1 MNGMNI
7 LVGVTGGIAAYK
19 AAELVRRLVD
29 RGATVQVVMTAGARE
44 FITPLTMQAVSGRPV
59 RDDLWDLDAE
69 AAMGH
74 IELARWADRIIVAP
88 ASADFLAKLAHGRA
102 DDLLTTLCLAT
113 EAPLA
118 VAPAMNR
125 VMWGDAATQANIATL
140 NERGVLVLGPGDGNQ
155 ACGEVGPG
163 RMLEP
168 DAILAA
174 LHAGGPLSG
183 KRVVVTAG
191 PTREPIDPVR
201 YLTNRSSGKMGY
213 AVAAAARDA
222 GATVTLVSGPTAIAQ
237 PTGVEFIGVET
248 AREMH
253 DAVAS
258 CIASADVFIG
268 VAAVSDWTPAK
279 PASQKLKKSGDALGL
294 ELAPTTDIVGMVAA
308 RAERPFTVGFAAET
322 QDLRKNAAAKL
333 AAKRLDMVVAN
344 EVGGGRA
351 FDTEDNELLVLW
363 PGGEQA
369 LPRGAKSALAHE
381 FITVLAAR
389 LGEK

>member
-29 RGATVQVVMTAGARE
+29 RGATVQVVMTEGAKE

-69 AAMGH
+69 DAMGH
-74 IELARWADRIIVAP
+74 IELARWADRVIVAP

-102 DDLLTTLCLAT
+102 EDLLTTLCLAT
-113 EAPLA
+113 EAPIA

-125 VMWGDAATQANIATL
+125 VMWADAATQANVATL
-140 NERGVLVLGPGDGNQ
+140 RERGISVLGPGDGNQ

-168 DAILAA
+168 DAIVAA
-174 LHAGGPLSG
+174 LQVDGPMSG
-183 KRVVVTAG
+183 KRVVVTSG

-222 GATVTLVSGPTAIAQ
+222 GATVTLVSGPTSLTRPA
-237 PTGVEFIGVET
+237 GVEFIGVET

-253 DAVAS
+253 DAVEA

-268 VAAVSDWTPAK
+268 VAAVSDWTPTD
-279 PASQKLKKSGDALGL
+279 PAPQKLKKSDSVLAL
-294 ELAPTTDIVGMVAA
+294 ELTPTRDIVAMVAG
-308 RAERPFTVGFAAET
+308 RVDRPFTVGFAAET
-322 QDLRKNAAAKL
+322 EDLRENAAAKL

-344 EVGGGRA
+344 EVGDGQA
-351 FDTEDNELLVLW
+351 FDTDENELLLLW
-363 PGGEQA
+363 KGGEQA
-369 LPRGAKSALAHE
+369 LPRAAKPALARE
-381 FITVLAAR
+381 LIAVIAAR
-389 LGEK
+389 LREQ

>member
-1 MNGMNI
+1 MNSQNI

-29 RGATVQVVMTAGARE
+29 RGATVQVVMTAGAKE
-44 FITPLTMQAVSGRPV
+44 FVTPLTMQAVSGRPV

-74 IELARWADRIIVAP
+74 IELARWADRVIIAP
-88 ASADFLAKLAHGRA
+88 ASADFLAKLTHGRA
-102 DDLLTTLCLAT
+102 EDLLTTLCLAT

-125 VMWGDAATQANIATL
+125 VMWEDAATQANVATL
-140 NERGVLVLGPGDGNQ
+140 RERGVVVLGPGDGSQ

-168 DAILAA
+168 EAIVAA
-174 LHAGGPLSG
+174 LQASGPLSG

-222 GATVTLVSGPTAIAQ
+222 GASVTLVSGPTALARPSGIAFV
-237 PTGVEFIGVET
+237 GVES

-253 DAVAS
+253 DAVAA

-268 VAAVSDWTPAK
+268 VAAVSDWTPTD
-279 PASQKLKKSGDALGL
+279 PASQKLKKAGSAVGL
-294 ELAPTTDIVGMVAA
+294 ELAPTDDIVAMVAA
-308 RAERPFTVGFAAET
+308 RANRPFTVGFAAET
-322 QDLRKNAAAKL
+322 QDLRANAAAKL
-333 AAKRLDMVVAN
+333 TAKGLDMVVAN
-344 EVGGGRA
+344 EVGNGRA
-351 FDTEDNELLVLW
+351 FDADENELLVLW
-363 PGGEQA
+363 PGGEQT
-369 LPRGAKSALAHE
+369 LPRAAKSALARE
-381 FITVLAAR
+381 LITVIAGR
-389 LGEK
+389 LREG

>member
-1 MNGMNI
+1 MHGINI

-29 RGATVQVVMTAGARE
+29 RGATVQVVMTTGAKE

-69 AAMGH
+69 GAMGH
-74 IELARWADRIIVAP
+74 IELARWADRVIIAP

-113 EAPLA
+113 DAPLA

-125 VMWGDAATQANIATL
+125 VMWADAATQANIATL
-140 NERGVLVLGPGDGNQ
+140 RERGIAVLGPGDGNQ

-174 LHAGGPLSG
+174 LYSKGPLAG

-201 YLTNRSSGKMGY
+201 YLSNRSSGKMGY
-213 AVAAAARDA
+213 AVAVAARDA
-222 GATVTLVSGPTAIAQ
+222 GAGVTLVSGPTALA
-237 PTGVEFIGVET
+237 PPSGVEFVGVES
-248 AREMH
+248 AREML
-253 DAVAS
+253 DAVAA
-258 CIASADVFIG
+258 CIESADVFIG
-268 VAAVSDWTPAK
+268 VAAVSDWTPAA
-279 PASQKLKKSGDALGL
+279 PAGQKVKKHDGAFSL
-294 ELAPTTDIVGMVAA
+294 ELTPTGDIVSIVAA
-308 RAERPFTVGFAAET
+308 RANRPFTVGFAAET
-322 QDLRKNAAAKL
+322 QDLRANAEAKFS
-333 AAKRLDMVVAN
+333 AKGLDMVVAN
-344 EVGGGRA
+344 EVGSGRA
-351 FDTEDNELLVLW
+351 FDADENELLVLW
-363 PGGEQA
+363 PGGEQV
-369 LPRGAKSALAHE
+369 LPRAAKSALARE
-381 FITVLAAR
+381 LIEIIAGQLR
-389 LGEK
+389 EG